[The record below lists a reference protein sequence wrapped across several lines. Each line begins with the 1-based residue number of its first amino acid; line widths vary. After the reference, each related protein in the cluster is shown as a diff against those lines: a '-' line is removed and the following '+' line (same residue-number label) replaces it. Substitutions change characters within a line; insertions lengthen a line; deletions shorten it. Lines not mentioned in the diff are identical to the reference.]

1 MKKVIVSIASPDYI
15 QYFLPMIQSS
25 IDEGKWDG
33 DFCLIVNEDI
43 ELNILLI
50 YFLRYYYFNSRIKL
64 NMLKFI
70 KCMVISSCLLSVQSQ
85 EPDKPVKK

>member
-1 MKKVIVSIASPDYI
+1 MKNVIVSVASPDYI

-43 ELNILLI
+43 E
-50 YFLRYYYFNSRIKL
+50 S
-64 NMLKFI
+64 
-70 KCMVISSCLLSVQSQ
+70 
-85 EPDKPVKK
+85 E